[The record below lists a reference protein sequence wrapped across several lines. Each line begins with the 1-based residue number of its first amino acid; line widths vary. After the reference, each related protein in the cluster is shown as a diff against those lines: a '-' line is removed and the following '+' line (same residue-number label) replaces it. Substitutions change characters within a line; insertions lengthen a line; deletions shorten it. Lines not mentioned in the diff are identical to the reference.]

1 MCRLFALSG
10 GRKPLRATF
19 WLLDA
24 PDALVRQSRRN
35 PDGYGLGTF
44 ELDGSPDVDKR
55 PEAAHRDTLFAREAR
70 EEEST
75 TFVAHVRFAS
85 HGRKTLDNT
94 HPFEQHGRIFAHNG
108 HFDGLDTLESHLGAH
123 LELVQ
128 GDTDSERLFTL
139 VTREIEVRGLDPGDA
154 LAEAARW
161 IARELPVF
169 ALNCV
174 LATPTDL
181 WVLRYPETHDLYML
195 ERGSGGPGGDAALDA
210 RSAARRIRMRSQALA
225 DRAGVVFASEQM
237 DDDPGW
243 RLLEP
248 GELVHVDGELNVTSR
263 IDLGDPPVHPI
274 RLEDL
279 DPRTA
284 AAAMAAEP
292 ELARRQAATAAP
304 GRGVELEHRGT
315 PTPARD

>member
-10 GRKPLRATF
+10 GREPLRATF

-35 PDGYGLGTF
+35 PDGYGLATF
-44 ELDGSPDVDKR
+44 QPDGSPDVDKR
-55 PEAAHRDTLFAREAR
+55 PAAAHRDTLFARDAR
-70 EEEST
+70 EREST

-85 HGRKTLDNT
+85 RGRKTLENT
-94 HPFEQHGRIFAHNG
+94 HPFEQRGRTFAHNG
-108 HFDGLDTLESHLGAH
+108 HVDGLDALESHLGAH

-128 GDTDSERLFTL
+128 GDTDSERLFAL

-181 WVLRYPETHDLYML
+181 WALRYPGTHDLYML
-195 ERGSGGPGGDAALDA
+195 ERASGGPGGDAAFDA
-210 RSAARRIRMRSQALA
+210 ASGARRIRMRSQALA
-225 DRAGVVFASEQM
+225 DRAAVVFASEQM

-248 GELVHVDGELNVTSR
+248 GELVHVDGDLNVSSR
-263 IDLGDPPVHPI
+263 IELGDPPAHPI
-274 RLEDL
+274 RLDDL
-279 DPRTA
+279 DPRIA

-292 ELARRQAATAAP
+292 ELTRRQA
-304 GRGVELEHRGT
+304 
-315 PTPARD
+315 PTPAAD

>member
-10 GRKPLRATF
+10 GRRPLRATF

-35 PDGYGLGTF
+35 PDGYGLATF
-44 ELDGSPDVDKR
+44 EPDRSPDVDKR
-55 PEAAHRDTLFAREAR
+55 PAAAYRDTLFAREAR

-85 HGRKTLDNT
+85 HGRKALDNT
-94 HPFEQHGRIFAHNG
+94 HPFEQHGRVFAHNG

-128 GDTDSERLFTL
+128 GDTDSERLFAL

-181 WVLRYPETHDLYML
+181 WVLRYPETHDLYVL
-195 ERGSGGPGGDAALDA
+195 ERGSGGPGGDAAFDA
-210 RSAARRIRMRSQALA
+210 TSAARRIRMRSQALA
-225 DRAGVVFASEQM
+225 DRAAVVFASEQM

-248 GELVHVDGELNVTSR
+248 GELVHVDGDLNVSSR
-263 IDLGDPPVHPI
+263 IDLGDPPAHPI

-292 ELARRQAATAAP
+292 ELARR
-304 GRGVELEHRGT
+304 GT
-315 PTPARD
+315 PTTAAD

>member
-10 GRKPLRATF
+10 GREPLRATF

-35 PDGYGLGTF
+35 PDGYGLATF
-44 ELDGSPDVDKR
+44 EPDGSPDVDKR
-55 PEAAHRDTLFAREAR
+55 PAAAHRDTLFAREAR
-70 EEEST
+70 EEAST

-85 HGRKTLDNT
+85 QGLKTLENT
-94 HPFEQHGRIFAHNG
+94 HPFEQHGRVFAHNG
-108 HFDGLDTLESHLGAH
+108 HFDGLDTLESHLGPH
-123 LELVQ
+123 LGLVQ
-128 GDTDSERLFTL
+128 GDTDSERLFAL
-139 VTREIEVRGLDPGDA
+139 VTREIDVRGLDPGDA

-181 WVLRYPETHDLYML
+181 WALRYPETHDLYML
-195 ERGSGGPGGDAALDA
+195 ERATGGPGGDAALDA
-210 RSAARRIRMRSQALA
+210 ASAARRIRMRSQALA

-248 GELVHVDGELNVTSR
+248 GELVHVDGDLNVSSR
-263 IDLGDPPVHPI
+263 IELGDPPAHPI
-274 RLEDL
+274 RPDDL

-292 ELARRQAATAAP
+292 ELARRYA
-304 GRGVELEHRGT
+304 
-315 PTPARD
+315 PTPATD